1 MGGTTE
7 VITVAR
13 LVQPAALTGRFAGLA
28 ARGRRTV
35 VLAPGAARVRIKKG
49 LTVLTL
55 ALGEWTSH
63 WPASPQA
70 NDLNIAVWK
79 EENGAKQAGRRRSKK
94 TEEADKYPIFWKKT
108 QQPNRQFQP
117 DRLIAV
123 SGRR

>member
-28 ARGRRTV
+28 ARWRRTV

-94 TEEADKYPIFWKKT
+94 TEEADKYPIF
-108 QQPNRQFQP
+108 
-117 DRLIAV
+117 
-123 SGRR
+123 GRRPNDLTYNFNLTV